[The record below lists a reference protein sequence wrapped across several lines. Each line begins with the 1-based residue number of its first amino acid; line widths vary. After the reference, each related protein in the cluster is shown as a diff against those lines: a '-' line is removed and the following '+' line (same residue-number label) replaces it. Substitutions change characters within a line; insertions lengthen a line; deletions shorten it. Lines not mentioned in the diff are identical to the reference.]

1 VVVRAEVII
10 RADGSEAIGMGH
22 IVRCSSLAAALSRR
36 GASVHF
42 ALRPSAAAEEH
53 LEKQGQNFTILDD
66 ADSPAG
72 ETERVVEIARRLG
85 AKIGV
90 VDHYSL
96 DPTYHR
102 ALREATG
109 CLACIDDNF
118 LASSAA
124 DIVINQN
131 LHADAESYEGK
142 VSSAAKLLLG
152 PRYALLRLEF
162 ARAHRETPEIH
173 EKIERVLI
181 SFGGGDPENATALC
195 LRGLDKVGRGLRID
209 AVVGAAFEHHG
220 ELEELI
226 PTMACDVMLHRDI
239 DYIDRLMLEADLA
252 FCAGGTTCWEI
263 QCLGLPS
270 IITVLAENQQAIA
283 ESLHRYRSAIC
294 LGRRDDLDESA
305 YTASFLRLDADK
317 QRRGEMSALA
327 LELVDGLGA
336 DRVAAELYAA
346 L

>member
-1 VVVRAEVII
+1 
-10 RADGSEAIGMGH
+10 MGH

-36 GASVHF
+36 GADVHF

-53 LEKQGQNFTILDD
+53 LEKQGLDFTLLDE
-66 ADSPAG
+66 ADLPAR
-72 ETERVVEIARRLG
+72 EMERVAGIARRLG

-96 DPTYHR
+96 DPTSHR
-102 ALREATG
+102 AIREATG
-109 CLACIDDNF
+109 YLACIDDNF
-118 LASSAA
+118 LDSRAA

-131 LHADAESYEGK
+131 LHADAESYAGV
-142 VSSAAKLLLG
+142 VSSAARLLLG
-152 PRYALLRLEF
+152 PRYALLRPEF
-162 ARAHRETPEIH
+162 ARARREAKEIS
-173 EKIERVLI
+173 KNINRVLI
-181 SFGGGDPENATALC
+181 TFGGGDPDNAVALC
-195 LRGLDKVGRGLRID
+195 LRGLGKVGRELRID
-209 AVVGAAFEHHG
+209 VVVGAAYRHLN
-220 ELEELI
+220 ELEELVR
-226 PTMACDVMLHRDI
+226 AVGHEVRLHRDI
-239 DYIDRLMLEADLA
+239 DYVDRLMLEADLA

-294 LGRRDDLDESA
+294 LGRRGDLDESA
-305 YTASFLRLDADK
+305 YAASFLRLDADK

-336 DRVAAELYAA
+336 DRVAEELCAA